1 MIKKLRKW
9 FTSMDNVIDISQYL
23 DNTRYNMNFM
33 RNDVFNYTHLT
44 HNERKYLR
52 GDLRSSDLSENEINR
67 LRDRDLY

>member
-1 MIKKLRKW
+1 MCIR
-9 FTSMDNVIDISQYL
+9 D
-23 DNTRYNMNFM
+23 RYNMNFM

-52 GDLRSSDLSENEINR
+52 GDLRSSDLSESEINR